1 MSLSPS
7 ITSKDYMTTKVVS
20 LSPDMDVMA
29 AMRHFSAHRIS
40 GAPVIDER
48 GELVGILTERD
59 CLRSIVVAGY
69 HGEGCCGEVAEFM
82 TRDVVSVE
90 VATPLL
96 DIAQLFVTTIY
107 RRFPVVD
114 EGRVVGVISRR
125 DVIRAVLELA

>member
-7 ITSKDYMTTKVVS
+7 ITAKDCMTTNVVS

-29 AMRHFSAHRIS
+29 AMRYFFAHRIS

-59 CLRSIVVAGY
+59 CLRSIVVASY
-69 HGEGCCGEVAEFM
+69 HGEGYCGEVAEFM

-90 VATPLL
+90 AATSLL
-96 DIAQLFVTTIY
+96 DIAQLFVTTIC